1 MNDKALLNEFS
12 NVTVATIY
20 SDRVELDCTL
30 YGRLG
35 GSGFYPE
42 VINGK
47 YYIMDECNDDELTYL
62 ADDLTGA
69 LMSLNDYDDYFNYY
83 PSGSNFIEWEDD
95 REEFWMTDFEYTLR
109 SPDEFKKV
117 VNRVQGYLKE
127 GNE

>member
-30 YGRLG
+30 EGRLE
-35 GSGFYPE
+35 GSGFYPKIE
-42 VINGK
+42 EGC
-47 YYIMDECNDDELTYL
+47 YYIVDIYDDYEITYIGDELTE
-62 ADDLTGA
+62 A
-69 LMSLNDYDDYFNYY
+69 LRNLNDYSDYFNYY
-83 PSGSNFIEWEDD
+83 PNGSNFIDWEDD

-109 SPDEFKKV
+109 STDDFEKA